1 MIKFQGYPYEEYG
14 MVEGKINT
22 IAQVPSADAVS
33 FFATVTLL
41 NGLRT
46 TSNKILIYRNGMTAS
61 AEIVTEDLTLMERFF
76 ITLRELSVQGE
87 VENTLIQKSHS

>member
-1 MIKFQGYPYEEYG
+1 
-14 MVEGKINT
+14 
-22 IAQVPSADAVS
+22 VPSADAVS

>member
-76 ITLRELSVQGE
+76 ITLRELSVQSE

>member
-1 MIKFQGYPYEEYG
+1 M
-14 MVEGKINT
+14 
-22 IAQVPSADAVS
+22 PSADTVS

-76 ITLRELSVQGE
+76 ITLRELSVQSE

>member
-1 MIKFQGYPYEEYG
+1 LIKFQGYPYEEYG

-61 AEIVTEDLTLMERFF
+61 AEIITEDLTLMERFF
-76 ITLRELSVQGE
+76 ITLRELSVQSE

>member
-1 MIKFQGYPYEEYG
+1 
-14 MVEGKINT
+14 
-22 IAQVPSADAVS
+22 
-33 FFATVTLL
+33 
-41 NGLRT
+41 
-46 TSNKILIYRNGMTAS
+46 MTAS